1 MLVIVKLV
9 ARDGRGQQV
18 ELGERLMAREPHARY
33 KDPVHQAL
41 YEIVKQL
48 LMGMEVKTKTPK
60 SVSDEGVEIEES
72 HRLPVFYLAEFSSQY
87 PDLRSVTCYIAPF
100 LGADEKIAESHR
112 RVLAGHVASQG
123 FEIFGNSY
131 SAIRIVVDGK
141 PESIVFKDH
150 TQV

>member
-1 MLVIVKLV
+1 
-9 ARDGRGQQV
+9 
-18 ELGERLMAREPHARY
+18 MARELHMRY

-41 YEIVKQL
+41 YEIVRQL
-48 LMGMEVKTKTPK
+48 LVGMGVKTQTLK
-60 SVSDEGVEIEES
+60 SIGDEGGEIEES

-87 PDLRSVTCYIAPF
+87 PDLRSVASYIAPF
-100 LGADEKIAESHR
+100 LGADEKIPESQR
-112 RVLAGHVASQG
+112 RILAGHVTSQG

-131 SAIRIVVDGK
+131 SAIRIIVDGK